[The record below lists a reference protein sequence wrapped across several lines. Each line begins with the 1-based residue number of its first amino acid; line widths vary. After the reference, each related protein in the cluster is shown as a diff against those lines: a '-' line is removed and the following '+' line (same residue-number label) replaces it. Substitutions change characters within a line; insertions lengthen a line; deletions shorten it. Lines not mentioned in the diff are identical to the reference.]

1 MKGFSMA
8 PIEYRPLPISP
19 DDVLRLKAG
28 VGDRDRNLRLM
39 LLRTDVGEM
48 HIAVMTKGVEEP
60 LYTVRHAEAE
70 TGKPCW
76 LVHHPSDGPMYEF
89 VAVIDVANFV
99 ALGDG
104 RLCKRSYGT
113 GWSEPG
119 RIVGGALA
127 GAPGRAS
134 IAAPS
139 NTTTTQ
145 GSKEDERSS
154 SLLRNKDVVSRGG
167 AGSRGRYLPML
178 GDRAGE

>member
-1 MKGFSMA
+1 MNSTV
-8 PIEYRPLPISP
+8 EYRTLEIPT
-19 DDVLRLKAG
+19 DDLLRLKAA
-28 VGDRDRNLRLM
+28 VGDRERELPAASRLQ
-39 LLRTDVGEM
+39 LTRRHTDGRDAY
-48 HIAVMTKGVEEP
+48 IAAEIKGVGAQFHIH
-60 LYTVRHAEAE
+60 HAEEAE

-76 LVHHPSDGPMYEF
+76 LVHHPEGGPMHEF
-89 VAVIDVANFV
+89 PAVVDVANFV

-127 GAPGRAS
+127 GAPGRAP
-134 IAAPS
+134 IGAPA

-145 GSKEDERSS
+145 GSKA
-154 SLLRNKDVVSRGG
+154 DVVSRGG
-167 AGSRGRYLPML
+167 AGSRRRFLPMLPML